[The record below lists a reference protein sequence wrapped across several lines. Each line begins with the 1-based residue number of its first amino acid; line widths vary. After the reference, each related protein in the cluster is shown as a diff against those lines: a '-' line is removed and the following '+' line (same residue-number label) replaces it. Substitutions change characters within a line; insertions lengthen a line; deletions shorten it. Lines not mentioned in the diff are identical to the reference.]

1 VRIDNMDEITL
12 VTDIAPPAPGLPA
25 AVRDAARATLLAEIA
40 TEREAGTIPGR
51 APVPGSRRRP
61 AVPRSRRLVRWGI
74 AAAVLAAGAATA
86 AIMLPGVL
94 AGPPSASARRV
105 HPPATAAAVLLRA
118 ARATAA
124 LPDLH
129 PRPDQF
135 VYIESVSRYITQSN
149 RLFVTRAWLS
159 ADGWHGGLTLQ
170 RWVSGTKWYHG
181 FRMYDC
187 LTLPHSNWYYKA
199 NCPTPPAYVTTL
211 PRTVKAMKRYLL
223 GSGAT
228 GGGTPP
234 AASAIMGVTEFY
246 QFLVPHR
253 ASALMF
259 QALSRIKGIKVI
271 GHATTLAGREGIGVA
286 AYDPSRGTLDELI
299 FDTKTYLYI
308 GDSQIALNGT
318 YMPKGTVNGN
328 AVLQIAVVDKAGQ
341 LP

>member
-1 VRIDNMDEITL
+1 MDEITL
-12 VTDIAPPAPGLPA
+12 VTAIAPAAPGLPTG
-25 AVRDAARATLLAEIA
+25 VRDATRATLLAEIA
-40 TEREAGTIPGR
+40 TEREARTIPGR
-51 APVPGSRRRP
+51 ATVPGTRP
-61 AVPRSRRLVRWGI
+61 RTGVPRSRRLVRWGI
-74 AAAVLAAGAATA
+74 VGAALAAAAASA
-86 AIMLPGVL
+86 AITLLSVL
-94 AGPPSASARRV
+94 GRPPSSPGGRG

-124 LPDLH
+124 VPDLH

-135 VYIESVSRYITQSN
+135 IYTESVAKYATQHN

-159 ADGWHGGLTLQ
+159 VDGWHGGLTLQ
-170 RWVSGTKWYHG
+170 RWASGKRWYHG
-181 FRMYDC
+181 LPMYNC

-199 NCPTPPAYVTTL
+199 NCPTPPAYVTNL

-223 GSGAT
+223 GYG
-228 GGGTPP
+228 P
-234 AASAIMGVTEFY
+234 ASQAQDAGAIMSVTSYY

-259 QALSRIKGIKVI
+259 RALSQIKGIRVI
-271 GHATTLAGREGIGVA
+271 GHATTLAGRRGIGVA
-286 AYDPSRGTLDELI
+286 AYDPPHGTLDELI
-299 FDTKTYLYI
+299 FDPKTYLYI
-308 GDSQIALNGT
+308 GDSQIALNST